1 MKTDIILRNIFD
13 INLRMVKRKD
23 LDTYLITKYISIGG
37 RVFEKEIISAIDNE
51 EKIVVTQN
59 LQIKYKTLIGA
70 DGALSQ
76 VRKIITGKA

>member
-1 MKTDIILRNIFD
+1 MKTDIMLRDIFD

-23 LDTYLITKYISIGG
+23 LDAYLIAKYVAIGG
-37 RVFEKEIISAIDNE
+37 RVFEKEIISTIDNE

-70 DGALSQ
+70 DGVLS
-76 VRKIITGKA
+76 